1 MGDRVERLLE
11 VHKAQSGCWCSRALV
26 RLQAVRIVRIELCLN
41 TLCMLKAGSSAEL
54 LSEACRN
61 GRVIIEKSASE
72 SKSETGSVERLR
84 VGCE

>member
-61 GRVIIEKSASE
+61 GRVIFETSAE
-72 SKSETGSVERLR
+72 NGTVERLR